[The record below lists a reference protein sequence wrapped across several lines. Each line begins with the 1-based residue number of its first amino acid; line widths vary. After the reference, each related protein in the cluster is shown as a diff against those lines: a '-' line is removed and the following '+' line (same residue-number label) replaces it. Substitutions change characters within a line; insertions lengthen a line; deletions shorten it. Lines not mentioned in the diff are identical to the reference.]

1 MARTLATDEAKSK
14 VAEFKSLV
22 TGQLEGLIVQ
32 MDGCGQFLS
41 EPNNWDGPKAIQF
54 RSDLWPSTHTALQ
67 VARTKLDELQTAID
81 TILGDIMVA
90 GS

>member
-54 RSDLWPSTHTALQ
+54 QSDLWPSTHAALQ
-67 VARTKLDELQTAID
+67 TAKTKLDELQTAID